1 MSMNL
6 PGYIFGNLARLLTL
20 AVQPDGIL
28 PAKSVRYFKVKFGHS
43 RILPNARM
51 LSGTASSLIAGWGM
65 QMIRAE
71 TAIRSRAAQLEIVK
85 NQQCV
90 AQKVL
95 DALQRV
101 RFHLE
106 PHGLN

>member
-6 PGYIFGNLARLLTL
+6 PGYIFGNLARLLAL

-28 PAKSVRYFKVKFGHS
+28 QAKSVRYFKVKFGHS

-65 QMIRAE
+65 QMIQAEKLPFARA
-71 TAIRSRAAQLEIVK
+71 R
-85 NQQCV
+85 
-90 AQKVL
+90 L
-95 DALQRV
+95 D
-101 RFHLE
+101 
-106 PHGLN
+106 